1 MTVRLDLFRV
11 TFFTAMVKYFYLFDI
26 YVYFFFPNLDL
37 SNLVA
42 GLKVLEK
49 RVTFVILGHMPPYHT
64 VGSGDGSHQVVLE
77 DVWDNI
83 ARHGHPSRGG
93 SLCPIDKQLWWS
105 PVLSVTLSSGSGNFM
120 LRFNPFFLWIPGSC
134 AFFCLFFW
142 LNILNLVIIYK
153 YLFL

>member
-1 MTVRLDLFRV
+1 M
-11 TFFTAMVKYFYLFDI
+11 YI
-26 YVYFFFPNLDL
+26 FFFPNLDL

-83 ARHGHPSRGG
+83 ARHGHPSRG
-93 SLCPIDKQLWWS
+93 
-105 PVLSVTLSSGSGNFM
+105 VSV
-120 LRFNPFFLWIPGSC
+120 P
-134 AFFCLFFW
+134 
-142 LNILNLVIIYK
+142 Y
-153 YLFL
+153 